1 MNYSVTTLGKKTI
14 AGFHL
19 VGPWDQTVKQGF
31 EQLMM
36 WVENHQVP
44 AREWLAVYYDNP
56 EDVPAEKLRC
66 ATVVAV
72 DEDYVIPANSEGV
85 ILAAIAGGD
94 YACARARVVDY
105 DFATPWMQFSTVC
118 CRAQRIAWPPGPV
131 LRSISTTATTTATG
145 ISTCMSP
152 LSASRRSGLPLFRTR
167 IFTFPACSGR
177 KSSYNWPFRFAGEGC
192 AR

>member
-1 MNYSVTTLGKKTI
+1 MNYSITTLGKKTI

-56 EDVPAEKLRC
+56 EEVPAEKLRC

-72 DEDYVIPANSEGV
+72 DEDYVIPANSGGCRRG
-85 ILAAIAGGD
+85 LRLRPRAGGGLRF
-94 YACARARVVDY
+94 CHPVDAV
-105 DFATPWMQFSTVC
+105 FRQPAAEHNVS
-118 CRAQRIAWPPGPV
+118 RGPQ
-131 LRSISTTATTTATG
+131 A
-145 ISTCMSP
+145 
-152 LSASRRSGLPLFRTR
+152 LF
-167 IFTFPACSGR
+167 
-177 KSSYNWPFRFAGEGC
+177 
-192 AR
+192 

>member
-1 MNYSVTTLGKKTI
+1 MNYSITTLGKKTI

-56 EDVPAEKLRC
+56 EEVPAEKLRC

-85 ILAAIAGGD
+85 ILAAVAGGD

-105 DFATPWMQFSTVC
+105 DFATPWMQFFDSLLQSTTYRV
-118 CRAQRIAWPPGPV
+118 AP
-131 LRSISTTATTTATG
+131 SISTTATTTATG

-167 IFTFPACSGR
+167 IFTFPARSGR

>member
-1 MNYSVTTLGKKTI
+1 MNYSITTLGKKTI

-19 VGPWDQTVKQGF
+19 VGPWDHTVKQGF

-44 AREWLAVYYDNP
+44 AREWVAVYYDNP
-56 EDVPAEKLRC
+56 EEVPAEKLRC
-66 ATVVAV
+66 ATAVAGWW
-72 DEDYVIPANSEGV
+72 ITTSPPRGCSFST
-85 ILAAIAGGD
+85 
-94 YACARARVVDY
+94 ACSRAR
-105 DFATPWMQFSTVC
+105 
-118 CRAQRIAWPPGPV
+118 RIASPPSPA
-131 LRSISTTATTTATG
+131 LRSILTTATTTATG
-145 ISTCMSP
+145 ISTCMFP

-167 IFTFPACSGR
+167 FFTFPACSGR

>member
-44 AREWLAVYYDNP
+44 AREWWI
-56 EDVPAEKLRC
+56 
-66 ATVVAV
+66 T
-72 DEDYVIPANSEGV
+72 
-85 ILAAIAGGD
+85 ILLPRG
-94 YACARARVVDY
+94 CS
-105 DFATPWMQFSTVC
+105 FSTVC

-131 LRSISTTATTTATG
+131 LRSISTMATMTATG

-152 LSASRRSGLPLFRTR
+152 LSALRRSGLPLFRTR

>member
-1 MNYSVTTLGKKTI
+1 MNYSITTLGKKTI

-19 VGPWDQTVKQGF
+19 VGPWDHTVKQGF

-44 AREWLAVYYDNP
+44 AREWVAVYYDNP
-56 EDVPAEKLRC
+56 EEVPAEKLRC
-66 ATVVAV
+66 ATAVTV

-105 DFATPWMQFSTVC
+105 DFATRGCSFLTACS
-118 CRAQRIAWPPGPV
+118 RARRIASPPSPA
-131 LRSISTTATTTATG
+131 LRSILTTATTTATG
-145 ISTCMSP
+145 ISTCMFP

-167 IFTFPACSGR
+167 FFTFPACSGR